1 MYAPAFS
8 LREQILSLKENPH
21 KMGDKFLVR
30 ITSPGSVSKL
40 SMYLK
45 IILTVLAV
53 LAAGMLRGGE
63 EMDDKTVDKG
73 GLLLLL
79 L

>member
-1 MYAPAFS
+1 
-8 LREQILSLKENPH
+8 
-21 KMGDKFLVR
+21 MGDKFLVR
-30 ITSPGSVSKL
+30 ITSFGSVSKL
-40 SMYLK
+40 SMNLK